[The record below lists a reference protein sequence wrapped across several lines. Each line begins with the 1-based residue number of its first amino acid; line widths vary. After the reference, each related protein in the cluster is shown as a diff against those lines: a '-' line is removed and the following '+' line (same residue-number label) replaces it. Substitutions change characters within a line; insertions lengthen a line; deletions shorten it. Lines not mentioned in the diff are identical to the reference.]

1 MPVRQALHS
10 FIASSCDKPPA
21 SKEEAQAV
29 LEEMFRLR
37 AEKVRRAIEQ
47 GKLATTEALR
57 LRRESVGVSEGSHR
71 ATASPTSHTPDSE
84 QKASGC
90 RQEKRVVSSTLVAEP
105 GMEMGQ
111 DLGSRGASLYNQS
124 ATWGLSDDEIMSSF
138 TTFTAKLGDT
148 LLARDGATNTNKA
161 GGNNT
166 NSNSDIGFIK
176 PEAIQIQTNMP
187 VLSPTLG
194 HSPTTSTESDSPSPW
209 TPWIPLNNSNSN
221 NNTHGPTNNVDV
233 AQQNNRSG
241 VQAPHLFAQTSLFPA
256 FPQDIVLP
264 AGYDPQQQRQQRQQ
278 QQQPPPQLN
287 QLQQT
292 QAWNQYMQ
300 YLLHQQEQE
309 GPISLPIQQQQ
320 LLYGQVRFAQ
330 HNPNPNPNPSPSPS
344 PNPPFPSQ
352 ASGASGQ
359 GVDPHWQATMMAMMM
374 EDPTLE
380 SFGG

>member
-1 MPVRQALHS
+1 MEQQRLHFQQLQLQKNLLHQQQQQQQLQLQAQARTVHPPMTPFTTVYSAQARGHPTVGGVASSSSFIPATTAHTSLRPSHAPPFAPHIHPHSQLAIATAHTPAVSPQEWQGIVASGAMPVRQALHS

-57 LRRESVGVSEGSHR
+57 LRVCQRRESVGVSEGSHR

-84 QKASGC
+84 QKTSGC
-90 RQEKRVVSSTLVAEP
+90 RQEKRVVSSILVAEP

-161 GGNNT
+161 DGNNT

-176 PEAIQIQTNMP
+176 PEAIQIQTNVP

-221 NNTHGPTNNVDV
+221 NNTHDPSNNVDV
-233 AQQNNRSG
+233 TQQNNRSG
-241 VQAPHLFAQTSLFPA
+241 VQAPRLFAQTSLFPA
-256 FPQDIVLP
+256 FPQDI
-264 AGYDPQQQRQQRQQ
+264 
-278 QQQPPPQLN
+278 
-287 QLQQT
+287 
-292 QAWNQYMQ
+292 
-300 YLLHQQEQE
+300 
-309 GPISLPIQQQQ
+309 
-320 LLYGQVRFAQ
+320 
-330 HNPNPNPNPSPSPS
+330 
-344 PNPPFPSQ
+344 
-352 ASGASGQ
+352 
-359 GVDPHWQATMMAMMM
+359 
-374 EDPTLE
+374 
-380 SFGG
+380 